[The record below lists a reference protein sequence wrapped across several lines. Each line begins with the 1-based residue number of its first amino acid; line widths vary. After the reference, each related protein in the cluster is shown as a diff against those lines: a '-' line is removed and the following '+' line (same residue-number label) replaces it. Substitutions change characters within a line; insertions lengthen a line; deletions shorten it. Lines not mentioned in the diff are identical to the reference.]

1 MNRTV
6 KRVAAVVGP
15 VAALVLMAGG
25 TASADNDDFL
35 DSKIA
40 STDSGYQNATSS
52 HHGAQSTG
60 AGTHTSLVQT
70 GHWGDDD
77 EGGEES
83 DD

>member
-6 KRVAAVVGP
+6 KRVTAVVGP

-25 TASADNDDFL
+25 TAAADSDEFL
-35 DSKIA
+35 NSKIA

-60 AGTHTSLVQT
+60 AGTHASLVQT
-70 GHWGDDD
+70 GEWDDEDDD
-77 EGGEES
+77 
-83 DD
+83 

>member
-25 TASADNDDFL
+25 TAAADSDDFL
-35 DSKIA
+35 NSKIA
-40 STDSGYQNATSS
+40 STDSGYSNATAG
-52 HHGAQSTG
+52 HHGSQSTG

-70 GHWGDDD
+70 GDWDD
-77 EGGEES
+77 EES